1 MKLTDR
7 FSAVVLAGLLAAC
20 SPSAPDPASTAVIS
34 PTASPKAAVLKPIAT
49 ISEIQKLPVFVR
61 LLNTTQEEPAKEG
74 MGLQVGETIRTQG
87 RALTQ
92 IDLDNGLAFRLA
104 GDAVLKLQH
113 GNRLN
118 LTAGDMIT
126 WVQPGKKLPT
136 EIITPT
142 AVAGIR
148 GTTVY
153 VKIPKDPKEG
163 VLFFAWEGAV
173 AVRLTGQTEE
183 VLLKTAEEVRI
194 RPGDRDI
201 RQIRQRVR
209 RMSRAEWRQRRAT
222 DPILRS
228 FKKAQM
234 TTLPIIDRIQP
245 GQLVLPS
252 PSASPRQ
259 AEQMKEAAPQK
270 ILKVE
275 TQPKLEQL
283 PNAEAP
289 ARPDKPPSSERLP
302 RAEKPP
308 KAKKPDKPDKA
319 PKPKTDRPSVDS
331 AVRKPTP
338 SGKKQPDAP
347 NRDDR
352 DRSQKPRDNKPKDK
366 DRDDRDRAPKQ
377 RDNQP
382 KGKDRDDR
390 DRAPK
395 QRDNQPMGKDR
406 DDRDRSP
413 KRSDD

>member
-20 SPSAPDPASTAVIS
+20 SPSAPDTTSTAVLS
-34 PTASPKAAVLKPIAT
+34 PTASPKAAVLNPIAK

-61 LLNTTQEEPAKEG
+61 LLNTDQEEPAKEG
-74 MGLQVGETIRTQG
+74 MGLQVGETVRTQG
-87 RALTQ
+87 QALTQ

-148 GTTVY
+148 GTTVF
-153 VKIPKDPKEG
+153 VKISKDPKEG
-163 VLFFAWEGAV
+163 VLFFAWEGLV

-209 RMSRAEWRQRRAT
+209 RMSRAEWRQKRAA

-234 TTLPIIDRIQP
+234 STLPIIDRLRP

-259 AEQMKEAAPQK
+259 AEQTKEAAPQNL
-270 ILKVE
+270 LKVE
-275 TQPKLEQL
+275 TQPKLENP

-289 ARPDKPPSSERLP
+289 TRPDKPSTEKLP
-302 RAEKPP
+302 RVEKLS
-308 KAKKPDKPDKA
+308 KAKKPDKAGKPDKPDKA
-319 PKPKTDRPSVDS
+319 PKSSDRSSVDS
-331 AVRKPTP
+331 TFRKPTS
-338 SGKKQPDAP
+338 SGKKQPDAQ
-347 NRDDR
+347 D
-352 DRSQKPRDNKPKDK
+352 Q
-366 DRDDRDRAPKQ
+366 DDRDRAPKQ
-377 RDNQP
+377 RDNKP

-390 DRAPK
+390 A
-395 QRDNQPMGKDR
+395 
-406 DDRDRSP
+406 P

>member
-1 MKLTDR
+1 MTMKLTDMGR

-20 SPSAPDPASTAVIS
+20 TPSAPDTASTTVIS
-34 PTASPKAAVLKPIAT
+34 PTASPTAVSNPIAK

-87 RALTQ
+87 QALTQ

-113 GNRLN
+113 DNRLN

-148 GTTVY
+148 GTTVF

-201 RQIRQRVR
+201 RLIRQRVR
-209 RMSRAEWRQRRAT
+209 RMSRAEWRQKRAT

-245 GQLVLPS
+245 GQLVLPTS
-252 PSASPRQ
+252 SASPRQ
-259 AEQMKEAAPQK
+259 AEMKAAGSQK
-270 ILKVE
+270 LLKVE
-275 TQPKLEQL
+275 NL
-283 PNAEAP
+283 PTAEKPLKA
-289 ARPDKPPSSERLP
+289 DKPPK
-302 RAEKPP
+302 AEKPP
-308 KAKKPDKPDKA
+308 KVEKLSKPGKPPKAEKQSKAEKLSKAEKPGKPDKPPKQRTALPRGDAAFRKPASPGKPPDTQDRSDRA
-319 PKPKTDRPSVDS
+319 PKPRDN
-331 AVRKPTP
+331 KP
-338 SGKKQPDAP
+338 KDED
-347 NRDDR
+347 RDDR
-352 DRSQKPRDNKPKDK
+352 DRSQKPRS
-366 DRDDRDRAPKQ
+366 
-377 RDNQP
+377 
-382 KGKDRDDR
+382 KG
-390 DRAPK
+390 
-395 QRDNQPMGKDR
+395 
-406 DDRDRSP
+406 
-413 KRSDD
+413 SDG

>member
-1 MKLTDR
+1 MKLTDMGR

-20 SPSAPDPASTAVIS
+20 SPSAPDTASTAVIS
-34 PTASPKAAVLKPIAT
+34 PTASPKPAALKPIAK
-49 ISEIQKLPVFVR
+49 ISEIQNLPVFVR
-61 LLNTTQEEPAKEG
+61 LLNTAQEEPAKEG
-74 MGLQVGETIRTQG
+74 MGLQVGETVRTQG
-87 RALTQ
+87 QALTQ

-113 GNRLN
+113 GNRLS

-126 WVQPGKKLPT
+126 WVQPGQKLPT

-163 VLFFAWEGAV
+163 VLFFAWEGSV

-209 RMSRAEWRQRRAT
+209 RMSRAEWRQKRAT

-259 AEQMKEAAPQK
+259 VEQSKEAAPQSL
-270 ILKVE
+270 LKVE
-275 TQPKLEQL
+275 TQPKLEQP

-289 ARPDKPPSSERLP
+289 ARPNKLPNTDKLP
-302 RAEKPP
+302 RAEKPDKAGKP
-308 KAKKPDKPDKA
+308 DKAEKPDKAKKPDKPDKA
-319 PKPKTDRPSVDS
+319 PKSRTNRPSVDS
-331 AVRKPTP
+331 AFRKPTP
-338 SGKKQPDAP
+338 PGKKQPDA
-347 NRDDR
+347 
-352 DRSQKPRDNKPKDK
+352 Q

-377 RDNQP
+377 RDNKP
-382 KGKDRDDR
+382 KDKDQDDR
-390 DRAPK
+390 PGLY
-395 QRDNQPMGKDR
+395 P
-406 DDRDRSP
+406 
-413 KRSDD
+413 